1 MPNRFSTATARPL
14 AKHMA
19 YGLRLTLL
27 LCCLVLLPFEAPV
40 AQTDGKQQ
48 VSIGILAYRTLAETR
63 QQWQPLAEYLNWQL
77 PAYRFHIHAYDYR
90 DLESAIRTR
99 KIDFVF
105 TNPAHYILL
114 AEKDGLS
121 APLVTLINEEFG
133 RQLPAFG
140 GTILVR
146 NEDTQLQQLSD
157 LKNKRI
163 ASPSHASLGGH
174 MMQRY
179 EIHLQEPR
187 ETQLNMHYTGMPHET
202 AIVALLDKEVDAAF
216 VRSGVMELMLEKGR
230 LAEGQLRVLNPIHIP
245 HFPYALSTRLYPE
258 WPLAAIPHTSDD
270 LARQLA
276 ATLLALPHGSE
287 SAQSMGIYGFSIPMD
302 YKQVRELMQAMR
314 MSPFNTAPVFTS
326 WDIWQRYRSV
336 IIILLLAGL
345 IIGVLLAFLL
355 FNRKKLQQQ
364 TLHAEQQAQQRL
376 SAEQR
381 LEAYFEVSPVI
392 VYTLVRHTDGLH
404 TRWIS
409 ANISRLLGYSIEEAS
424 ADGWWMANIHPDDR
438 DQASQ
443 QLNKL
448 ETQHSLRHEY
458 RFYKK
463 DRSLIWVLDQ
473 VRLFTTP
480 DLKTNIMGAWT
491 DITER
496 ELARQAI
503 ETEANERRMLL
514 SSLGEGVYGT
524 DINGICT
531 FINPAALEMLGYPE
545 EEVLGQH
552 QHLIF
557 HHHYPDG
564 SHYPATDCPIQKTLQ
579 DGKTRHEEEWF
590 IRRDGSGM
598 EIDLTVTAVESNG
611 VRLGC
616 VAAFR
621 DISQRK
627 LEDKTLRE
635 LSQFRQAILD
645 HNAAAIFV
653 GSADRHIRMT
663 NRRAQSLFG
672 YTADELNNASFRLI
686 HVDDEHFTR
695 FSTHYQDFGSSKE
708 ITEAAW
714 PFRHRNGSII
724 WCEAY
729 GALLNP
735 DRIEDGVIW
744 TLIDVT
750 AERTTAERNR
760 LMVAALEAAANAI
773 VITDTEANIEWANQA
788 FETLTG
794 FTAEEAI
801 GHKPSELIGSGE
813 QDKEFYK
820 KLWKTILGGETWR
833 GEVINRKK
841 SGELYHEEL
850 IIAPV
855 KNDDDRIEH
864 FVGVKQDITAR
875 KQLEQELEQMATT
888 DFLTGLP
895 NRRHFIARMDE
906 ELARL
911 QRLNGHDT
919 ALLMLDIDHFKEIN
933 DQYSHATGD
942 KVLQGLAKLI
952 NLRLRRTDMAGRL
965 GGEEFAILLPG
976 ADLEKGRQFAEEL
989 REQVSELVFEDKAKG
1004 SSSFS
1009 ITISIGVCE
1018 LDHENSNPDAPLARA
1033 DKAMYQAKN
1042 NGRNRV
1048 EVADS
1053 E

>member
-1 MPNRFSTATARPL
+1 MPNRFSTATTHPVT
-14 AKHMA
+14 KQGA
-19 YGLRLTLL
+19 YRLRLALL
-27 LCCLVLLPFEAPV
+27 LWCFVLIPFDTAM
-40 AQTDGKQQ
+40 AQADGKQQ
-48 VSIGILAYRTLAETR
+48 VVIGILAYRALAETR
-63 QQWQPLAEYLNWQL
+63 QQWQPLAEYLNRQL
-77 PAYRFHIHAYDYR
+77 PAYRFHIHAYDYH

-114 AEKDGLS
+114 AERDRLS
-121 APLVTLINEEFG
+121 APLVTLLNEEFG

-140 GTILVR
+140 GAILVR
-146 NEDTQLQQLSD
+146 AEDMRIRQLSD
-157 LKNKRI
+157 LQNMAI
-163 ASPSHASLGGH
+163 ASPYHASLGGH

-179 EIHLQEPR
+179 EILLQGQREP
-187 ETQLNMHYTGMPHET
+187 ELNMHYTGMPHEM
-202 AIVALLDKEVDAAF
+202 AVEALLNKDVDAAF
-216 VRSGVMELMLEKGR
+216 VRSGVMESMLEKGL
-230 LAEGQLRVLNPIHIP
+230 LAEGQVRVLNPMDIP

-258 WPLAAIPHTSDD
+258 WPLVAMAHTNDD
-270 LARQLA
+270 LSRQLA
-276 ATLLALPHGSE
+276 AALLALPHGSE
-287 SAQSMGIYGFSIPMD
+287 SAHSMGIHGFSIPMD
-302 YKQVRELMQAMR
+302 YKQIREMMQGMR
-314 MSPFNTAPVFTS
+314 LSPFDAAPAFTT
-326 WDIWQRYRSV
+326 WDIWQRHRLL
-336 IIILLLAGL
+336 IITLLLASL
-345 IIGVLLAFLL
+345 VIGVLLAFLL

-376 SAEQR
+376 ITERR
-381 LEAYFEVSPVI
+381 LEEYFEVSPVI
-392 VYTLVRHTDGLH
+392 VYTLDRHSDGIH

-409 ANISRLLGYSIEEAS
+409 ANVSRMLGYSIEEAS
-424 ADGWWMANIHPDDR
+424 TDGWWQANIHPDDL
-438 DQASQ
+438 DHALQ
-443 QLNKL
+443 QFKKL
-448 ETQHSLRHEY
+448 ETQRSLRHEY

-480 DLKTNIMGAWT
+480 DMTTNIMGAWT

-514 SSLGEGVYGT
+514 ASLGEGVYGT
-524 DINGICT
+524 NINGICS
-531 FINPAALEMLGYPE
+531 FINPAALAMLGYPE
-545 EEVLGQH
+545 EELLGQH
-552 QHLIF
+552 QHLMF
-557 HHHYPDG
+557 HHQYPDG
-564 SHYPATDCPIQKTLQ
+564 SHYPATDCPIHKTLQ

-590 IRRDGSGM
+590 IRRDGSGLNV
-598 EIDLTVTAVESNG
+598 DLTVTAVESKG

-616 VAAFR
+616 VVAFR

-663 NRRAQSLFG
+663 NRRAQTLFG
-672 YTADELNNASFRLI
+672 YSADELNNASFRII

-695 FSTHYQDFGSSKE
+695 FSTHYQNLIAVQE

-714 PFRHRNGSII
+714 PFRQRDGSII

-729 GALLNP
+729 GAPLNP
-735 DRIEDGVIW
+735 ERIEDGVIW

-750 AERTTAERNR
+750 AERETEERNR

-773 VITDTEANIEWANQA
+773 VITDTKANIEWANRA

-794 FTAEEAI
+794 FTTEEAI
-801 GHKPSELIGSGE
+801 GRKPSELIGSGVH
-813 QDKEFYK
+813 DKEFYK
-820 KLWKTILGGETWR
+820 ALWKTILGGETWR

-855 KNDDDRIEH
+855 TNEDQRIEH

-875 KQLEQELEQMATT
+875 KQLEKELEQMATT

-895 NRRHFIARMDE
+895 NRRNFIARMNE

-919 ALLMLDIDHFKEIN
+919 ALLMLDIDHFKDVN
-933 DQYSHATGD
+933 DLYGHASGD
-942 KVLQGLAKLI
+942 QVLQALAKLI
-952 NLRLRRTDMAGRL
+952 NQRLRRTDMAGRL

-976 ADLEKGRQFAEEL
+976 ADLEKGRQFAEQL
-989 REQVSELVFEDKAKG
+989 RQQVSELVFEDETKG
-1004 SSSFS
+1004 NFN

-1018 LDHENSNPDAPLARA
+1018 LDHANNNPDTPLARA
-1033 DKAMYQAKN
+1033 DKAMYLAKN

-1048 EVADS
+1048 EVSDGD
-1053 E
+1053 